1 MARKPTKN
9 LNLPRGMRMRPQRS
23 GKIYYYYDTGE
34 KPRRE
39 IPLGPDYVEAVR
51 KWATLEVET
60 DIKPGKLI
68 TFRYACEMYQRKYLI
83 ENAPKTQAEK
93 MRQFDTLYLFFDNPP
108 APLDDIKPM
117 HIKQFLAWRVKL
129 TQDRMRKDG
138 LPVEGDEGRVAAN
151 RERSLISHVWNAA
164 RAEGLTD
171 KANPCA
177 GIKAFEED
185 GRDTYVY
192 DEIFAAVQVVGDI
205 PLQEA
210 MSLSYLSSVRPA
222 DLLKIDET
230 HLRTGFIEVKQN
242 KTREKV
248 RIAIQGE
255 LAVLIERIIARKRS
269 IQGKVVSTKLL
280 VNEDG
285 QPLTYYALR
294 HRFDKARIAAGIDFD
309 DFQFRDLR
317 AKAATDK
324 TDSDDI
330 RAAQRQL
337 GHASVVMTEH
347 YVRKRRGMK
356 VTPTK

>member
-23 GKIYYYYDTGE
+23 GKVYYYYDTGE

-39 IPLGPDYVEAVR
+39 IPLGPDYVEAVKR
-51 KWATLEVET
+51 WAELEVDT
-60 DIKPGKLI
+60 DLKPGSLI
-68 TFRYACEMYQRKYLI
+68 TFRYACEMYQQKYLV
-83 ENAPKTQAEK
+83 ENSVKTRTEK
-93 MRQFDTLYLFFDNPP
+93 TRQLETLYLFFDNPP

-117 HIKQFLAWRVKL
+117 HIKQFLAWRVEL
-129 TQDRMRKDG
+129 TQARLRKEG
-138 LPVEGDEGRVAAN
+138 LPVEGTEGRVAAN

-171 KANPCA
+171 KANPCS
-177 GIKAFEED
+177 GIKAFEEE

-192 DEIFAAVQVVGDI
+192 DEIFSAVQNAGDI

-210 MSLSYLSSVRPA
+210 MSLSYLSSARPA
-222 DLLKIDET
+222 DLLKIDEM

-242 KTREKV
+242 KTKERI

-255 LAVLIERIIARKRS
+255 LATLIDRIIERKRG
-269 IQGKVVSTKLL
+269 IEGKVVSTRLL

-294 HRFDKARIAAGIDFD
+294 HRFDKARSAAGIEFD

-324 TDSDDI
+324 TDAVDI
-330 RAAQRQL
+330 RAAQQQL
-337 GHASVVMTEH
+337 GHASVTMTEH
-347 YVRKRRGMK
+347 YVRKRRGTK

>member
-1 MARKPTKN
+1 MARKPSKN
-9 LNLPRGMRMRPQRS
+9 LNLPSGMRMRMQRS
-23 GKIYYYYDTGE
+23 GKVYYYYDTGK
-34 KPRRE
+34 KPRHE
-39 IPLGPDYVEAVR
+39 IPLGSDYVEAVR
-51 KWATLEVET
+51 KWAELEVET
-60 DIKPGKLI
+60 NLKPGNLI
-68 TFRYACEMYQRKYLI
+68 TFRYACEMYQKKYLVD
-83 ENAPKTQAEK
+83 NAVKTRTEK
-93 MRQFDTLYLFFDNPP
+93 MRQFETLYLFFDNPP

-129 TQDRMRKDG
+129 TQARMRKEG
-138 LPVEGDEGRVAAN
+138 LPVEGTEGRVAAN

-192 DEIFAAVQVVGDI
+192 DEIFAAVQTVGDI

-210 MSLSYLSSVRPA
+210 MSLSYLSSARPA

-255 LAVLIERIIARKRS
+255 LATLIDRIIARKRS
-269 IQGKVVSTKLL
+269 IEGKVVSTRLL

-294 HRFDKARIAAGIDFD
+294 HRFDKARLAAGVDFD

-324 TDSDDI
+324 TDSEDI
-330 RAAQRQL
+330 RAAQQQL
-337 GHASVVMTEH
+337 GHASVTMTEH

>member
-1 MARKPTKN
+1 
-9 LNLPRGMRMRPQRS
+9 MRPQRS
-23 GKIYYYYDTGE
+23 GKVYYYYDTGE

-60 DIKPGKLI
+60 DIKPNKLI
-68 TFRYACEMYQRKYLI
+68 TFRYACEMYQKKYLI
-83 ENAPKTQAEK
+83 GNSYKTQTEK
-93 MRQFDTLYLFFDNPP
+93 VRQLETLFLFFDNPP

-117 HIKQFLAWRVKL
+117 HIKQFLSWRVKL

-138 LPVEGDEGRVAAN
+138 LEVEGTEGRVAAN
-151 RERSLISHVWNAA
+151 RERALISHVWNAA

-171 KANPCA
+171 KANPCS

-192 DEIFAAVQVVGDI
+192 DDIFAAVQTAGDI

-210 MSLSYLSSVRPA
+210 MSLAYLSGGRPA
-222 DLLKIDET
+222 DVLKIDET
-230 HLRTGFIEVKQN
+230 HLRTGFIEIKQN
-242 KTREKV
+242 KTKEKV

-255 LAVLIERIIARKRS
+255 LATLIERILARKRS

-285 QPLTYYALR
+285 QPLTYYAMR
-294 HRFDKARIAAGIDFD
+294 HRFDKARIAAGIEFD

-324 TDSDDI
+324 TDAEDI
-330 RAAQRQL
+330 RAAQQQL
-337 GHASVVMTEH
+337 GHASVTMTEH
-347 YVRKRRGMK
+347 YVRKRRGRK